1 MTLHGP
7 HHVVAKSTTTSLSV
21 FWTMSS
27 KACSEPISVMARH
40 RVSRERLTARP
51 LMAGAGVHA
60 APLHTKAS
68 AATTLLAVFMAAPS
82 LQLRLHWLYIYR
94 AVTQTSHCV
103 IAVATGRLSARQD
116 C

>member
-40 RVSRERLTARP
+40 RVSRALLTARP
-51 LMAGAGVHA
+51 LMAGAGVHPN
-60 APLHTKAS
+60 APVASRAS
-68 AATTLLAVFMAAPS
+68 AATLLAVFIAAP
-82 LQLRLHWLYIYR
+82 LFQLRLACTQHVR
-94 AVTQTSHCV
+94 AVTQKS
-103 IAVATGRLSARQD
+103 R
-116 C
+116 